1 MGSHGASSY
10 RNGSR
15 TGGSSSST
23 NSDVSERSKST
34 APTIYSDRPTPLHRG
49 GIDMDIYDEE
59 DPKASVSTYASTVPS
74 EDDPPETP
82 RYEVIDRQ
90 LDVFSTDVVPSDPS
104 TFGQLFPSSRRLLIR
119 HDDATLDG
127 NMNLRVD
134 TMVPQRGGY
143 QQDVTL
149 FHLRMY
155 DLFTRKCSF
164 RRYCRDS
171 GREVCHSERRPV
183 ASSSDRHPVFRRSWG
198 SVLASLRPG
207 SSGHGSLPSHEHK
220 RQDSG
225 YRSAEDDDESFEDKP
240 SDHRGGWD
248 RHFVLTDS
256 TLLEFS
262 NYAHVELRRRGAGL
276 SKRYEFEYWSTRY
289 QWRRECRKEG
299 ELREVSYHLVN
310 TRTSKTVAHIVPE
323 ILTPMEA
330 AEEEKK
336 GGWVPPSSMWISDP
350 SVYEKMP
357 DVAELGFGKGG
368 FALNFGW
375 SMCSKFFLSTSSW
388 YLRSWKGS
396 GGGTFGRL
404 PEGQTGMIGDDVLQ
418 EPEGRAVLSSTR
430 QASGWC
436 EPELAACFS
445 LTFPSLCWHLPG
457 TILNYDQH

>member
-15 TGGSSSST
+15 TCASSSST

-34 APTIYSDRPTPLHRG
+34 APTIYSDRPTPIQRGGG

-59 DPKASVSTYASTVPS
+59 DPKASVSTYASTIPS

-90 LDVFSTDVVPSDPS
+90 LDAFSTDVVPSDPS
-104 TFGQLFPSSRRLLIR
+104 TFGQLFPSSRRLLVR

-134 TMVPQRGGY
+134 TMVPRRGGY

-183 ASSSDRHPVFRRSWG
+183 ASGSDRHPVFRRSWG

-225 YRSAEDDDESFEDKP
+225 YRSAEDDEEYFEDKHP
-240 SDHRGGWD
+240 DHKGGGGD

-289 QWRRECRKEG
+289 QWRRECRKDG
-299 ELREVSYHLVN
+299 DLREVSYHLVN

-350 SVYEKMP
+350 SVCEKMP
-357 DVAELGFGKGG
+357 DVAE
-368 FALNFGW
+368 
-375 SMCSKFFLSTSSW
+375 
-388 YLRSWKGS
+388 
-396 GGGTFGRL
+396 
-404 PEGQTGMIGDDVLQ
+404 
-418 EPEGRAVLSSTR
+418 
-430 QASGWC
+430 
-436 EPELAACFS
+436 
-445 LTFPSLCWHLPG
+445 
-457 TILNYDQH
+457 